1 MELVKF
7 QSQALSAIRNREM
20 LTSCRGVVNFEARRK
35 RVSTRAFKSK
45 LSCLAM
51 LLWIA
56 ANSYTQSPSPTAP
69 SVNDK
74 ASTRTRLRSTIT
86 QHRGTFNGVS
96 VEYTAT
102 VGETIIPDPSG
113 KPAASLVSIS
123 YARNSEK
130 DAAMRPVMFVFNG
143 GPGSSSVWLH
153 MAALSPRRAD
163 LPADGKLTGS
173 APYTI
178 IDNQFTLLDV
188 TDLVFIDPIGT
199 GYSRLLPG
207 AKPDDFY
214 GVIEDGRSM
223 CDFLSAWL
231 TANNRWNS
239 PKFVAGES
247 YGTIRAAEMA
257 KQLPSYGIFLNGIVL
272 LGQAMD
278 FTQTTPIPGFDMSY
292 TLYLP
297 SMAATAWYWNKVNKT
312 GKTLESLVEEARR
325 FAQTEYAA
333 ALFAGSRLDSEV
345 RTRVAT
351 RLSELTGLSQ
361 RFILDND
368 IRVTANA
375 FCIELL
381 KQEGKVLSRY
391 DARYVV
397 PAAKGPNEQGL
408 SDPIGTNIGA
418 ALTTVLNHYFRTE
431 LAVDIDDK
439 YETIARLHWNNNEPP
454 PGMRLGVYENVAPYL
469 GTAMRQNNDLRVF
482 VGNGY
487 YDMLTPLF
495 SAEHTVAHAGM
506 PLERVK
512 FGYYHAGHMPY
523 MGESNLKQLCSD
535 LRAFIT
541 AKN

>member
-1 MELVKF
+1 MLAADRLVILALLVF
-7 QSQALSAIRNREM
+7 LATNASAQSTPQA
-20 LTSCRGVVNFEARRK
+20 TPP
-35 RVSTRAFKSK
+35 
-45 LSCLAM
+45 
-51 LLWIA
+51 A
-56 ANSYTQSPSPTAP
+56 A
-69 SVNDK
+69 DK
-74 ASTRTRLRSTIT
+74 AVTHAKLRSFVS

-96 VEYTAT
+96 VEYSAS
-102 VGETIIPDPSG
+102 VAETILPDPAG
-113 KPAASLVSIS
+113 RAAASLVSIA
-123 YARNSEK
+123 YIRTDEK
-130 DAAMRPVMFVFNG
+130 DAGRRPVTFVFNG

-163 LPADGKLTGS
+163 LPADGKLTG
-173 APYTI
+173 APPYSI
-178 IDNQFTLLDV
+178 VDNQYTLLDV

-199 GYSRLLPG
+199 GFSRLLPNG
-207 AKPDDFY
+207 KPEDFY

-231 TANNRWNS
+231 TANKRWNS

-257 KQLPSYGIFLNGIVL
+257 KQLPGYGIFLNGVIL
-272 LGQAMD
+272 FGQAMD

-312 GKTLESLVEEARR
+312 GKTLESFVEEARK
-325 FAQTEYAA
+325 FAQTDYAA
-333 ALFAGSRLDSEV
+333 ALFAGSHLGADQ
-345 RTRVAT
+345 RTRIAD
-351 RLSELTGLSQ
+351 RLAEFTGLPP
-361 RFILDND
+361 RVILDND
-368 IRVTANA
+368 IRVTANQ
-375 FCIELL
+375 FCLELL

-397 PAAKGPNEQGL
+397 PAARGPNESSL
-408 SDPIGTNIGA
+408 ADPIGTNIGA
-418 ALTTVLNHYFRTE
+418 NLTTVLNQYLRNE
-431 LAVDIDDK
+431 LAVDLDEK
-439 YETIARLHWNNNEPP
+439 YETIARLRWNNNEPP
-454 PGMRLGVYENVAPYL
+454 PGMRIGVYENVAPYL
-469 GTAMRQNNDLRVF
+469 GAAMRQNTDMRVF
-482 VGNGY
+482 VANGY

-523 MGESNLKQLCSD
+523 LGESNLKQLCSD
-535 LRAFIT
+535 LRAFIS